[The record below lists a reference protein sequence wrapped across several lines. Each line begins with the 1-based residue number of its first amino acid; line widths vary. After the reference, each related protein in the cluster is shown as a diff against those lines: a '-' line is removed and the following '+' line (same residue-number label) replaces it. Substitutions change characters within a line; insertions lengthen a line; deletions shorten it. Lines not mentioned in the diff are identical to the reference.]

1 MAEKVKTILI
11 TQQDPGS
18 EKNPYTELAKKHKL
32 KIDYR
37 PFIHVAEVESLEF
50 RQQRVDVLEHSAVI
64 FTSRNAVD
72 HYFRL
77 CKEMRLT
84 VPETMKYFCMSE
96 AIAYYLQKYIQFR
109 KRKIFFGHSTFAELM
124 ESIKKHKTEKFLLPC
139 SDILKPSI
147 PESLE
152 KEKINFSKAIM
163 YRTVC
168 SDLSDLADVK
178 YDMLVFFSPS
188 DIESLFKNFPDFKQN
203 NTRIAVFGTTTAK
216 AVEDAKL
223 RIDVMA
229 PNPKAPSMSMAIEL
243 YIQENK

>member
-1 MAEKVKTILI
+1 MGEKVKTILI
-11 TQQDPGS
+11 TQQDPGA
-18 EKNPYTELAKKHKL
+18 EKNPYSELAKKYKL

-37 PFIHVAEVESLEF
+37 PFIHVEGLEALEF
-50 RQQRVDVLEHSAVI
+50 RQQRVDILEHSAVI

-77 CKEMRLT
+77 AKEMRLT
-84 VPETMKYFCMSE
+84 IPETMKYFCMSE
-96 AIAYYLQKYIQFR
+96 AIAFYLQKYIQFR
-109 KRKIFFGHSTFAELM
+109 KRKIFYGHSTFAELM
-124 ESIKKHKTEKFLLPC
+124 DSIKKHKNERFLLPC

-152 KEKINFSKAIM
+152 KEKINYTKAIM

-203 NTRIAVFGTTTAK
+203 NTRISVFGPTTAK

-229 PNPKAPSMSMAIEL
+229 PNPKAPSMSMAIEQ

>member
-1 MAEKVKTILI
+1 MAEKIKTILI
-11 TQQDPGS
+11 TQQDPGGD
-18 EKNPYTELAKKHKL
+18 KNPYSELAKKHKL

-37 PFIHVAEVESLEF
+37 PFIHVEGVSSLDF
-50 RQQRVDVLEHSAVI
+50 RQQRIDILEHSAVI

-77 CKEMRLT
+77 AKEMRLT
-84 VPETMKYFCMSE
+84 IPESMKYFCMSE

-109 KRKIFFGHSTFAELM
+109 KRKIFFGNGRFQEVMDL
-124 ESIKKHKTEKFLLPC
+124 IKKHKGEKFILPC

-147 PESLE
+147 PEALD
-152 KEKINFSKAIM
+152 KDKIEYAKAVM
-163 YRTVC
+163 YKTVC
-168 SDLSDLADVK
+168 SDLSDLSDVK

-188 DIESLFKNFPDFKQN
+188 DIESLFKNFPKFKQN
-203 NTRIAVFGTTTAK
+203 TTKIAVFGPTTAN

-229 PNPKAPSMSMAIEL
+229 PNPKAPSMSMAIEQ
-243 YIQENK
+243 YILDNK